1 MSEAKELSP
10 VEDIKLNSNNL
21 RGKIAE
27 GLDQNIDTY
36 EEDEKQLLKFHG
48 LLPTKRQRSKKRRK
62 WKRYR
67 SSY

>member
-36 EEDEKQLLKFHG
+36 DEDEKQLLKFHG
-48 LLPTKRQRSKKRRK
+48 LLSAKR
-62 WKRYR
+62 
-67 SSY
+67 